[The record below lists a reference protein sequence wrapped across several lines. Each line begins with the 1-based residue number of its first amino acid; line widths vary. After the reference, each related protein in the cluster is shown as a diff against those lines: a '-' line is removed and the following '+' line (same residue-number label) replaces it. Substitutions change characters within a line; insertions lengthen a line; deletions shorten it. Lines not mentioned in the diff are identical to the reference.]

1 MPLDVTSLC
10 LPYLLRWF
18 PFFVQSLSPVR
29 LFVTPWTATCQASLS
44 FTNYRRSLKLV
55 SMESVMPP
63 NHFVICRLP
72 LLLPSIFPSIR
83 VFSNK
88 SVLLIRWPKYWSFS
102 FSISPSN
109 KCFPKQPVFVIYIYS
124 KCKNRYDFP
133 KQPAFVTYIHR
144 NYTNRYHLPVLQ
156 VTGNRL
162 NGCCSGPPPSTWQD
176 RMWALKVNLLH
187 SHSAASFP
195 SISLFGEHPQS
206 PCYSLTPE
214 GCSDPS
220 GPCSSAPGKPVQVL
234 VSQSCPTLHEPM
246 DYSPP
251 GSSICGIF
259 QAWVAI
265 SFSRGSSPPRD
276 RTWVSH
282 NAGSIGATRE
292 AP

>member
-1 MPLDVTSLC
+1 
-10 LPYLLRWF
+10 
-18 PFFVQSLSPVR
+18 
-29 LFVTPWTATCQASLS
+29 
-44 FTNYRRSLKLV
+44 
-55 SMESVMPP
+55 MPP
-63 NHFVICRLP
+63 NHFVICRPP

-88 SVLLIRWPKYWSFS
+88 SVLIRWPKYWSFS

-109 KCFPKQPVFVIYIYS
+109 KYFPKQPVFVIYIYS
-124 KCKNRYDFP
+124 KCTNRYDFP
-133 KQPAFVTYIHR
+133 KPPAFVTYIHR

-176 RMWALKVNLLH
+176 RMGALKVNLLH
-187 SHSAASFP
+187 SHSTASLP
-195 SISLFGEHPQS
+195 SISLFGEHLQS
-206 PCYSLTPE
+206 LCYSLTPE
-214 GCSDPS
+214 GCSNPS
-220 GPCSSAPGKPVQVL
+220 GPCSSAPGKQAQVS

-251 GSSICGIF
+251 GSSIYGIL

-276 RTWVSH
+276 RTWISH